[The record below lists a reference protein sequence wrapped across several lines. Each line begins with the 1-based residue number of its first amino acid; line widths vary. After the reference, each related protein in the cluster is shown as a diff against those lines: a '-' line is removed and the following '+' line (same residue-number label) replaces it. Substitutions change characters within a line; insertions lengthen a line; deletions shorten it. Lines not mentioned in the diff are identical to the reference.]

1 MRVATTV
8 AFALLPF
15 VSLFALAARA
25 ESPTAPTILER
36 SVYLMGTRARLVL
49 LAPDRAAGLRRLE
62 TMVESL
68 EQTEAEL
75 STWRTDSALSAV
87 NRQPIGRPLGLPAT
101 VCGLWGELTAWHLA
115 TNGAFDPA
123 LGALSEAWGL
133 REAGRRPSPG
143 DLAAARAITGLT
155 HFRFEASACRVTR
168 LVDVTLDAGAFG
180 KGEALRRLLLLPGW
194 AGWWMVD
201 LGGQIAVSGA
211 PPTGAWPIAIAHPG
225 RRAEIAMEVALAGG
239 SLATSGASERSYEI
253 EGGMVAHILDSRTGR
268 PLYRSES
275 VTVWHEDALTADILS
290 TALYVLGSKAGLR
303 YADEHGVAALFLA
316 PVARGAR
323 SAVTLLASSAFRRRF
338 QTVAHAADDRSQR

>member
-15 VSLFALAARA
+15 VSLFATGV
-25 ESPTAPTILER
+25 TASSPTILER
-36 SVYLMGTRARLVL
+36 SVYLMGTRARLLL

-62 TMVESL
+62 AMVESL

-87 NRQPIGRPLGLPAT
+87 NRQPIGKPLGLPAT
-101 VCGLWGELTAWHLA
+101 ICALWGELTAWHRA

-123 LGALSEAWGL
+123 LGALSDAWGL
-133 REAGRRPSPG
+133 REAGRRPAPG
-143 DLAAARAITGLT
+143 DLAAARAATGLT
-155 HFRFEASACRVTR
+155 YFRFEASACRVTR

-180 KGEALRRLLLLPGW
+180 KGEALRRLHLLPGW

-211 PPTGAWPIAIAHPG
+211 RPAGAWPIAIAHPE
-225 RRAEIAMEVALAGG
+225 RRAEIAIEIALAGG
-239 SLATSGASERSYEI
+239 SLATSGASERSYDI
-253 EGGMVAHILDSRTGR
+253 EGGMATHILDPRTGR

-303 YADEHGVAALFLA
+303 FADEHGVAALFLA
-316 PVARGAR
+316 PAAHGAR
-323 SAVTLLASSAFRRRF
+323 SAVTLLASPAFRQRF
-338 QTVAHAADDRSQR
+338 PTVAHAADDRSRR